1 MAYADILMKQQAK
14 EIKVFNAVTLE
25 VLSQANIKTSVFNK
39 SVELYMITEQDNL
52 LQAAKLSLFTPF
64 KLNEENIAI
73 NDTESL
79 EMLK

>member
-1 MAYADILMKQQAK
+1 
-14 EIKVFNAVTLE
+14 
-25 VLSQANIKTSVFNK
+25 
-39 SVELYMITEQDNL
+39 MITEQDNL

-64 KLNEENIAI
+64 KLNEESMII